1 MPISSLDDLYL
12 HKLIMI
18 HDAEQRALAAYPALV
33 EEIEDEELRRA
44 MQVHMTETEQQVADL
59 RTLLD
64 ESGGDQLVMAC
75 ESMQALIDETTRM
88 IAEIDD
94 PDTLHAYLIGAAQ
107 AMEHHEIAAYG
118 TMRAWAEQLGRD
130 EDIVV
135 LDRILEQEKATDAI
149 LTTLA
154 ERHVNREAATADREV
169 SLELGRDDD
178 GMAADDDADDLADA
192 DTSRRGAARQ
202 DEAR

>member
-12 HKLIMI
+12 QKLILI
-18 HDAEQRALAAYPALV
+18 HDAEQRALEAYPALV
-33 EEIEDEELRRA
+33 EEIEDEELRQA

-64 ESGGDQLVMAC
+64 EIGGDAMVMAC
-75 ESMQALIDETTRM
+75 ESMQALIDETTRTM
-88 IAEIDD
+88 GEIDD

-118 TMRAWAEQLGRD
+118 TARAWAEQLGRD
-130 EDIVV
+130 EDLVV
-135 LDRILEQEKATDAI
+135 LDRILDQEKATDAI
-149 LTTLA
+149 LTSLA
-154 ERHVNREAATADREV
+154 ERHVNREAAMADREV
-169 SLELGRDDD
+169 SLELGSDVEGEEADEA
-178 GMAADDDADDLADA
+178 MADD
-192 DTSRRGAARQ
+192 TSSRRRGSQRQ